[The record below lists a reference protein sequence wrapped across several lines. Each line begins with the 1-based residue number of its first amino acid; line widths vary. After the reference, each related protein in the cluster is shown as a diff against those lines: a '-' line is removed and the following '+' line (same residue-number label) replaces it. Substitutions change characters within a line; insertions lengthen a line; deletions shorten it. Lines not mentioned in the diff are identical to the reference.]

1 MKSNNIR
8 WGTRCPK
15 SPRDPIIRTVPQ
27 PADMNGNGDI
37 FGGWVLSQMDI
48 AGGTLAARV
57 AKGRVA
63 TVAITAM
70 TFVQPI
76 KVGDLVS
83 IYGEVS
89 KIGRSSITIALETVV
104 QRRLDPTPIQVTH
117 GTFVFVAIDDDGKPR
132 QVKRMK
138 LAALALAA
146 ALAPRGR
153 LGPSAHVIIS
163 QTVRAIE
170 EDGAYTHVEIEWRFD
185 PVRQRGRDSG
195 DRRGQGRQDSR
206 AEEIALLVRDTLP
219 ELAAR
224 SASRPG

>member
-1 MKSNNIR
+1 MTHSR
-8 WGTRCPK
+8 RE
-15 SPRDPIIRTVPQ
+15 PIIRTVPQ
-27 PADMNGNGDI
+27 PADMNGNGVI

-89 KIGRSSITIALETVV
+89 KVGRTSVTIALETIV

-117 GTFVFVAIDDDGKPR
+117 GTFVFVAIDEDGKPR
-132 QVKRMK
+132 QVS
-138 LAALALAA
+138 
-146 ALAPRGR
+146 P
-153 LGPSAHVIIS
+153 
-163 QTVRAIE
+163 
-170 EDGAYTHVEIEWRFD
+170 
-185 PVRQRGRDSG
+185 
-195 DRRGQGRQDSR
+195 
-206 AEEIALLVRDTLP
+206 
-219 ELAAR
+219 
-224 SASRPG
+224 

>member
-1 MKSNNIR
+1 MPD
-8 WGTRCPK
+8 GQ
-15 SPRDPIIRTVPQ
+15 RDPIVRTIPQ

-37 FGGWVLSQMDI
+37 FGGWVLSQMDM

-83 IYGEVS
+83 IYGSVT
-89 KIGRSSITIALETVV
+89 KTGRTSITIALETVV

-132 QVKRMK
+132 AV
-138 LAALALAA
+138 
-146 ALAPRGR
+146 P
-153 LGPSAHVIIS
+153 
-163 QTVRAIE
+163 QT
-170 EDGAYTHVEIEWRFD
+170 
-185 PVRQRGRDSG
+185 
-195 DRRGQGRQDSR
+195 
-206 AEEIALLVRDTLP
+206 
-219 ELAAR
+219 
-224 SASRPG
+224 

>member
-1 MKSNNIR
+1 MADKR
-8 WGTRCPK
+8 RE
-15 SPRDPIIRTVPQ
+15 PIVRTVPH
-27 PADMNGNGDI
+27 PSDMNGNGDI

-132 QVKRMK
+132 QVK
-138 LAALALAA
+138 A
-146 ALAPRGR
+146 
-153 LGPSAHVIIS
+153 
-163 QTVRAIE
+163 
-170 EDGAYTHVEIEWRFD
+170 
-185 PVRQRGRDSG
+185 
-195 DRRGQGRQDSR
+195 
-206 AEEIALLVRDTLP
+206 
-219 ELAAR
+219 
-224 SASRPG
+224 